1 MTTIDTHE
9 FQPAGM
15 ESSPEE
21 ESLYRFRKG
30 SYILYITLAAES
42 RLLKIDYGF
51 PVAIRRL
58 LPSTLDTTYNHAD
71 PLSTITCY

>member
-1 MTTIDTHE
+1 MTTIDKHE

-42 RLLKIDYGF
+42 RLLKDPIDYGF
-51 PVAIRRL
+51 RSSFDVCSRQ
-58 LPSTLDTTYNHAD
+58 
-71 PLSTITCY
+71 PLIQLTIT